1 MIKMDHINWFPGHMK
16 KATDSIKKS
25 LKLVDLVAEIVDLRI
40 PVSSRN
46 PVIDTIIGQKPHLM
60 ILNKKDLADPR
71 ENDRWTDEFS
81 KRGHEVLRVDSLHDN
96 VTKELEKAGR
106 RALKEKFKKDRE
118 KNIENDRIRM
128 MIVGIPNVGKST
140 LINRVANKRITR
152 VGNKPGVTRQNQ
164 WIKTGGNF
172 ELLDTPGILWPKFED
187 PKTGLHL
194 AFIGSI
200 KDEIMDKQD
209 LAFELLKVLQKQDP
223 KILEERYGITT
234 KDKTTLQI
242 MEDIAVKRGAIM
254 RGQEIDYE
262 RIATL
267 ILDEF
272 RKGVMGRITIEKV
285 EDYV

>member
-1 MIKMDHINWFPGHMK
+1 MDHINWFPGHMK

-40 PVSSRN
+40 PESSRN
-46 PVIDTIIGQKPHLM
+46 PVIDTIIGNKPHLM

-71 ENDRWTDEFS
+71 ENDRWTDYFIR
-81 KRGHEVLRVDSLHDN
+81 RGYEVLKVDSLHEN
-96 VTKELEKAGR
+96 ITKDLEKAGR
-106 RALKEKFKKDRE
+106 RALAEKFKKDKE

-140 LINRVANKRITR
+140 LINRVANKRITK

-164 WIKTGGNF
+164 WIKTEGNF

-200 KDEIMDKQD
+200 KDEIMDRQD
-209 LAFELLKVLQKQDP
+209 LAFELLKVLLSQDP
-223 KILEERYGITT
+223 KILEDRYEISTEGR
-234 KDKTTLQI
+234 TTLEV

-262 RIATL
+262 RIAII

-272 RKGVMGRITIEKV
+272 RKGVMGRITLEKV
-285 EDYV
+285 E

>member
-1 MIKMDHINWFPGHMK
+1 MDHINWFPGHMK

-46 PVIDTIIGQKPHLM
+46 PVIDKIIGSKPHLI

-71 ENDRWTDEFS
+71 ENDRWAEEFH
-81 KRGHEVLRVDSLHDN
+81 KKGYEVLRTDSLHDN

-106 RALKEKFKKDRE
+106 RALAEKFKKDRE

-164 WIKTGGNF
+164 WIKTDGNF
-172 ELLDTPGILWPKFED
+172 ELLDTPGILWPKFEE

-209 LAFELLKVLQKQDP
+209 LAFELLKVLEKQDP
-223 KILEERYGITT
+223 KILEERYNIVTEG
-234 KDKTTLQI
+234 KTTLEI

-262 RIATL
+262 RIATI

-272 RKGVMGRITIEKV
+272 RKGVMGRITLEKV
-285 EDYV
+285 EDHV

>member
-1 MIKMDHINWFPGHMK
+1 MDHINWFPGHMK

-46 PVIDTIIGQKPHLM
+46 PVIDKIISSKPHLI

-71 ENDRWTDEFS
+71 ENDRWEKEFY
-81 KRGHEVLRVDSLHDN
+81 KKGYEVLRVDSLHDN

-106 RALKEKFKKDRE
+106 RALVEKFKKDRQ

-164 WIKTGGNF
+164 WIKTDGNF

-223 KILEERYGITT
+223 KILEERYNILTEG
-234 KDKTTLQI
+234 KTILEI

-262 RIATL
+262 RIATI

-272 RKGVMGRITIEKV
+272 RKGVMGRITLEKV
-285 EDYV
+285 EDHV

>member
-1 MIKMDHINWFPGHMK
+1 MDHINWFPGHMK

-40 PVSSRN
+40 PESSRN
-46 PVIDTIIGQKPHLM
+46 PVIDTIIGNKPHLL

-71 ENDRWTDEFS
+71 ENDRWTDEFI
-81 KRGHEVLRVDSLHDN
+81 KRGYEVLKVDSLHDN
-96 VTKELEKAGR
+96 ITKELEKAGR
-106 RALKEKFKKDRE
+106 RALSEKFKKDKE

-140 LINRVANKRITR
+140 LINRVANKRITK

-164 WIKTGGNF
+164 WIKTEGNF

-200 KDEIMDKQD
+200 KDEIMDRQD
-209 LAFELLKVLQKQDP
+209 LAFELLKVLHQQDP
-223 KILEERYGITT
+223 KILEDRYGITAEG
-234 KDKTTLQI
+234 KTTLEV

-262 RIATL
+262 RIAII

-272 RKGVMGRITIEKV
+272 RKGVMGRITLEKV
-285 EDYV
+285 E

>member
-1 MIKMDHINWFPGHMK
+1 MDHINWFPGHMK

-81 KRGHEVLRVDSLHDN
+81 KRGHEVLCVDSLHDN

-164 WIKTGGNF
+164 WINTGNQM
-172 ELLDTPGILWPKFED
+172 ELLDTPGVLWPKFEGD
-187 PKTGLHL
+187 EGLNL
-194 AFIGSI
+194 AFTGAI
-200 KDEIMDKQD
+200 KDEILDIDTLSLKLIEKLNSIDKS
-209 LAFELLKVLQKQDP
+209 
-223 KILEERYGITT
+223 ILEDRYNIDSDG
-234 KDKTTLQI
+234 KEPLEI
-242 MEDIAVKRGAIM
+242 MEDIGRSRGCLL
-254 RGQEIDYE
+254 RGGLIDYE
-262 RIATL
+262 KVSSI
-267 ILDEF
+267 IMNEF
-272 RKGVMGRITIEKV
+272 RSGRLGKITLEPVNEI
-285 EDYV
+285 

>member
-1 MIKMDHINWFPGHMK
+1 MDHINWFPGHMK

-81 KRGHEVLRVDSLHDN
+81 KRGHEVLCVDSLHDN

-272 RKGVMGRITIEKV
+272 RKGVMGRITLEKV

>member
-1 MIKMDHINWFPGHMK
+1 MDHINWFPGHMK

-40 PVSSRN
+40 PESSRN
-46 PVIDTIIGQKPHLM
+46 PVIDTIIGNKPHLL

-71 ENDRWTDEFS
+71 ENDRWTDEFI
-81 KRGHEVLRVDSLHDN
+81 KRGYEVLKVDSLHDN
-96 VTKELEKAGR
+96 ITKELEKAGR
-106 RALKEKFKKDRE
+106 RALSEKFKKDKE

-140 LINRVANKRITR
+140 LINRVANKRITK

-164 WIKTGGNF
+164 WIKTEGNF

-200 KDEIMDKQD
+200 KDEIMDRQD
-209 LAFELLKVLQKQDP
+209 LAFELLKVLHQQDP
-223 KILEERYGITT
+223 KILEDRYGITAEG
-234 KDKTTLQI
+234 KTTLEV

-262 RIATL
+262 RIATI

-272 RKGVMGRITIEKV
+272 RKGVMGRITLEKA
-285 EDYV
+285 E

>member
-1 MIKMDHINWFPGHMK
+1 MDHINWFPGHMK

-40 PVSSRN
+40 PESSRN
-46 PVIDTIIGQKPHLM
+46 PVIDTIIGNKPHLL

-71 ENDRWTDEFS
+71 ENDRWTDEFI
-81 KRGHEVLRVDSLHDN
+81 KRGYEVLKVDSLHDN
-96 VTKELEKAGR
+96 ITKELEKAGR
-106 RALKEKFKKDRE
+106 RALSEKFMKDKE

-140 LINRVANKRITR
+140 LINRVANKRITK

-164 WIKTGGNF
+164 WIKTEGNF

-200 KDEIMDKQD
+200 KDEIMDRQD

-223 KILEERYGITT
+223 KILEDRYGISTEN
-234 KDKTTLQI
+234 KTTLEI
-242 MEDIAVKRGAIM
+242 MEDIAMKRGAIM
-254 RGQEIDYE
+254 KGREVDYE
-262 RIATL
+262 RIASIL
-267 ILDEF
+267 LDEF
-272 RKGVMGRITIEKV
+272 RKGIMGRITLEKA
-285 EDYV
+285 E